1 MEKNGKIFV
10 APPKDGSDFKEL
22 FKQLAA
28 VGAGRPAGTD
38 GFPQGPWTPE
48 LLAEAITQIDS
59 NRAGIDL
66 RTVQLWFQENDK
78 GISPS
83 NIAWLARIFGCDDK
97 EATSEW
103 LLELSAAQSRLTAKR
118 RDSRKTP
125 TTTALRDMARAVT
138 LDGQTPIADEPTDWD
153 QVSQHKK
160 RFNLARRSEAL
171 FGSESPLN
179 LPALTFAGASALGF
193 LSYIVGIH
201 SVTYSRPDG
210 LSKQVGFL
218 WAPNWTLLFM
228 ILLPLF
234 FWLVIEMLLF
244 WKRDARLSL
253 LEQAGGFEADA
264 PWSRNIE
271 SYSHS
276 YWAVFV
282 ICVLFA
288 GVLQWIGV
296 CLIPLLKG
304 SGDYATSW
312 GTIAIVQP
320 DLISVPMEIAFTALA
335 YLYMC
340 LCFYLFF
347 AGLILLHTIIHDFGR
362 IEEGLMLR
370 LGGKRSADGG
380 EIRIKV
386 MRGIFRCTIVGILIA
401 ICMKVQSAY
410 LSSNGGDIVT
420 WILHDFVS
428 VVYRD
433 HQSASN
439 FGYRMPT
446 HFSSLLVGISA
457 CVIFLYGSIRLNV
470 GSRFREALWKM
481 SAVEGLLFATYLLID
496 AFDGFSILLIAGV
509 LAATYGLFDPEF
521 ALPRSRKSESNH
533 GVS

>member
-1 MEKNGKIFV
+1 LEKNGKIFV

-28 VGAGRPAGTD
+28 VGAGRQVDTD

-83 NIAWLARIFGCDDK
+83 NIAWLARIFGCDDR

-103 LLELSAAQSRLTAKR
+103 LQELSAAQSRLIAKR
-118 RDSRKTP
+118 RDSRKTA
-125 TTTALRDMARAVT
+125 TNTAPPDKAQAVAPDS
-138 LDGQTPIADEPTDWD
+138 LTPIWGEATEWG
-153 QVSQHKK
+153 QVPQRRR
-160 RFNLARRSEAL
+160 RFNLALRSEAI
-171 FGSESPLN
+171 FSGGSALN

-201 SVTYSRPDG
+201 SVAYDRFDG
-210 LSKQVGFL
+210 VIKQVGFL

-234 FWLVIEMLLF
+234 FWLVIELLFF
-244 WKRDARLSL
+244 WKRDARFNL
-253 LEQAGGFEADA
+253 LTQADRFAADA
-264 PWSRNIE
+264 PWSPIIE
-271 SYSHS
+271 SYSHT

-282 ICVLFA
+282 TCVLFA
-288 GVLQWIGV
+288 GIFQWIGV
-296 CLIPLLKG
+296 CLIPLLEG

-320 DLISVPMEIAFTALA
+320 DLISVPMEIAFTGLA

-340 LCFYLFF
+340 VCFYLFF
-347 AGLILLHTIIHDFGR
+347 AGLILLHAIIHDFGR
-362 IEEGLMLR
+362 IDEGLMLR
-370 LGGKRSADGG
+370 LGRNNSS
-380 EIRIKV
+380 ESSQIRLKV
-386 MRGIFRCTIVGILIA
+386 MRGIFRCTIVGVLVA
-401 ICMKVQSAY
+401 ICMKVQSAF
-410 LSSNGGDIVT
+410 LTSSGEDIVT
-420 WILHDFVS
+420 WMLHDFVS
-428 VVYRD
+428 VVYSD
-433 HQSASN
+433 HETAST

-446 HFSSLLVGISA
+446 HFSSLLVAISV
-457 CVIFLYGSIRLNV
+457 CVIFLYGAIRLNI
-470 GSRFREALWKM
+470 GSRFRKALWKM
-481 SAVEGLLFATYLLID
+481 SAVEALLFAAYLSID
-496 AFDGFSILLIAGV
+496 AFEGFSLLLIAGV
-509 LAATYGLFDPEF
+509 LVAAYALFDPEF
-521 ALPRSRKSESNH
+521 ALPRSRKSENNH

>member
-28 VGAGRPAGTD
+28 VGAGRPVGTD

-118 RDSRKTP
+118 RDSRKTA
-125 TTTALRDMARAVT
+125 TSTALPDMVRAVT
-138 LDGQTPIADEPTDWD
+138 LNSQTPISDEPAEWG

-171 FGSESPLN
+171 FGSGSPLN

-210 LSKQVGFL
+210 ISKQVGFL

-234 FWLVIEMLLF
+234 FWLVIELMLF
-244 WKRDARLSL
+244 WKRDARFSL
-253 LEQAGGFEADA
+253 LAQADRFEANA
-264 PWSRNIE
+264 TWTRNIE
-271 SYSHS
+271 SYSHT

-304 SGDYATSW
+304 GGDYATSW
-312 GTIAIVQP
+312 GTIAVVKP
-320 DLISVPMEIAFTALA
+320 DLISVPMEIAFTGLA

-340 LCFYLFF
+340 FCFYLFF
-347 AGLILLHTIIHDFGR
+347 AGLILLHTIIDDFGR

-370 LGGKRSADGG
+370 HGGKHSAEGG
-380 EIRIKV
+380 EIRMKV
-386 MRGIFRCTIVGILIA
+386 MRSIFRCTILGVLIA
-401 ICMKVQSAY
+401 ICMKVQSSY

-428 VVYRD
+428 VVYRN
-433 HQSASN
+433 HQAANS

-446 HFSSLLVGISA
+446 HFSSLLVAISA
-457 CVIFLYGSIRLNV
+457 CVVFLYGSIRLNV

-481 SAVEGLLFATYLLID
+481 SAVEGLLFAAYLLID
-496 AFDGFSILLIAGV
+496 AFDGFSILLVAGV
-509 LAATYGLFDPEF
+509 LVGTYGLFDPEF

>member
-22 FKQLAA
+22 FKHLAA
-28 VGAGRPAGTD
+28 VGAGRPVGAD

-103 LLELSAAQSRLTAKR
+103 LSELSAAQSRLIAKR
-118 RDSRKTP
+118 RDSRKTV
-125 TTTALRDMARAVT
+125 TSTALSDMAEGVAT
-138 LDGQTPIADEPTDWD
+138 DSGAPIFGEPAQWAEF
-153 QVSQHKK
+153 SQHKTGV
-160 RFNLARRSEAL
+160 NLARRSESL
-171 FGSESPLN
+171 FARGSPLN
-179 LPALTFAGASALGF
+179 LPALTFAGASGLGF
-193 LSYIVGIH
+193 ISYIVGIH
-201 SVTYSRPDG
+201 SVTYNQSRG
-210 LSKQVGFL
+210 VSKQVGYL

-234 FWLVIEMLLF
+234 FWLVIELLLF
-244 WKRDARLSL
+244 WKRDARFSL
-253 LEQAGGFEADA
+253 LAQADRFEANA
-264 PWSRNIE
+264 PWSRNID
-271 SYSHS
+271 SYSQT

-320 DLISVPMEIAFTALA
+320 NLISVPMEIAFTAAA

-340 LCFYLFF
+340 VCFYLFF

-370 LGGKRSADGG
+370 LGRNHRSENAQ
-380 EIRIKV
+380 IRLKV
-386 MRGIFRCTIVGILIA
+386 MRGIFRCAIVGVLVA
-401 ICMKVQSAY
+401 ICMKLQSAY
-410 LSSNGGDIVT
+410 LSSDGGDIVT
-420 WILHDFVS
+420 WILNDFVS
-428 VVYRD
+428 AVYRD
-433 HQSASN
+433 HQAANS

-446 HFSSLLVGISA
+446 HFSSLLVAISA

-470 GSRFREALWKM
+470 GSRFRVALWKM
-481 SAVEGLLFATYLLID
+481 SVVEVLLFAAYLLID
-496 AFDGFSILLIAGV
+496 AFDGFSLLLIAGV
-509 LAATYGLFDPEF
+509 LVAAYGLFDPEF
-521 ALPRSRKSESNH
+521 SLPRSRKSETNH